1 MATVLR
7 SSARREAAGINVGV
21 PAAKVESRNSRVAA
35 CIALIR
41 VHSRLHRHLDTVGLT
56 PQAQLMAASKP
67 QKNRITPW
75 NGLGK
80 CIHVGEVF

>member
-35 CIALIR
+35 GKTVGF
-41 VHSRLHRHLDTVGLT
+41 VHELPQLDTFTSAEFSDIVVSVT
-56 PQAQLMAASKP
+56 R
-67 QKNRITPW
+67 NRSAH
-75 NGLGK
+75 K
-80 CIHVGEVF
+80 